1 MSNLKNIQL
10 KIIEVIKIAKGNN
23 IKISI
28 AESCSGGMLSSFFI
42 DNDGVSSVFDR
53 GLIVYSNQ
61 AKIDLLGINV
71 SKLEKFGAV
80 SEEIALEMAAAL
92 NKNQENSLAIAI
104 TGIAGPNGGSD
115 LKPIGL
121 VYISCSVNYK
131 SFSKTVC
138 KKFNF
143 MGLRNHIRYESCFE
157 ASIMAEKILIEAL
170 SSVN

>member
-1 MSNLKNIQL
+1 MSNLKDIQA
-10 KIIEVIKIAKGNN
+10 KIIEIIKIAKSNN

-61 AKIDLLGINV
+61 AKIDLLGINI
-71 SKLEKFGAV
+71 SNLEKFGAV
-80 SEEIALEMAAAL
+80 SEEVALEMAIAL
-92 NKNQENSLAIAI
+92 NKNNKNSLAIAV
-104 TGIAGPNGGSD
+104 TGIAGPGGGSE

-121 VYISCSVNYK
+121 VYISCSINYK
-131 SFSKTVC
+131 SYSKTIC

-143 MGLRNHIRYESCFE
+143 MGPRNHVRYESCLK
-157 ASIMAEKILIEAL
+157 ASFMAEQILIEAL
-170 SSVN
+170 SSIN